1 MKETKEKLQKI
12 CEMKENIT
20 TFAKSVIE
28 GDKADLDSAGK
39 LVDMI
44 KDLAKAEKDCWE
56 ACYYKT
62 VVEAMTEGDDERAGY
77 DHYRYA
83 SGRFAPTG
91 HGHRSGYIPE
101 ESFHDHRMWEREN
114 GRLGYPNSNDGS
126 GSNGMRGMGSG
137 SRGNSGNRSGYSDEY
152 GSSYGRYRD
161 SRRHY
166 HESRSQADKEEMSH
180 HAKEYLAESI
190 STMREIWADADP
202 DMKKK
207 MKEELSGLCKE
218 LGM

>member
-1 MKETKEKLQKI
+1 MHETKEKLQKI

-20 TFAKSVIE
+20 TFAKNAIE

-77 DHYRYA
+77 DHFRYS
-83 SGRFAPTG
+83 SGRFAPKG

-101 ESFHDHRMWEREN
+101 ESFRDHRMWDGNDRM
-114 GRLGYPNSNDGS
+114 GYPNNSTS
-126 GSNGMRGMGSG
+126 GGGRMGSEHF
-137 SRGNSGNRSGYSDEY
+137 SGTRSGYSDEY

-180 HAKEYLAESI
+180 HAKEYLAESV